1 MPKVTRSEIDLFRS
15 ELGLNPIHES
25 QELQELDNKVE
36 DLRLEGYK
44 VRDGD
49 LSILEGVETRPVS
62 RVQQILDETAEI
74 DKQSQEKQSRR
85 EQFILTHPD
94 KYKQLVSTEK
104 SVLEE
109 KPEIQEA
116 VIDSFMRES
125 EPEVAEKK
133 EEDSFTGSFSREFKK
148 FTKYDVPAVA
158 GSMMQ
163 WLGSTSPTE
172 DKRKFSQKAGGYI
185 TEPGISEEEALKKTL
200 DSSMFKRGAEIVA
213 NARAAM
219 EADESIALPE
229 DYEEI
234 GWSNF
239 YTPEKLGEI
248 LGGLVP
254 QMLATMGVSLGTAYA
269 TRNPHAAIAAGFSVS
284 AILEGGLAYE
294 EALKYTEDPIT
305 ASKVGSLVGSVNGVL
320 EMLPASKLMNKLGLG
335 DMVTREMT
343 RRVLERG
350 LYKNIGAG
358 AVSQG
363 LIESVTEMGQELN
376 SALAEIGYQ
385 EGDDIQAT
393 KDALGKRLLVSGW
406 AGLLGGTVI
415 GGPTGAVQHSQA
427 KETTDGIIKKIN
439 DDETI
444 PFNIEYDEESTGE
457 IVRPESW
464 YRAKHYNPEQFTEVK
479 EGEEGY
485 DSESN
490 ERQFRSHRTGFN
502 EKTETGEWRAVLNP
516 KAGRDTV
523 AEEVVEIFF
532 RKAETENPELAGQI
546 RAYVRDLRSSLEEA
560 GYEVGFDDIELWSSA
575 YTYNVLGYTHD
586 NLESAWMYSV
596 PQEMVNAFD
605 AFMGSAKDGT
615 AVADIIRGDAK
626 LVEQAFNEEESEA
639 IAGQAIDEGVSE
651 RGPPVEGKSTQL
663 LAAQFVSPN
672 TEDLTLNRAL
682 QEIHSGRQADFVR
695 FEDELDREFGRDG
708 SHLYSI
714 GEWATGAEN
723 STYRKFA
730 QPITNDELNYLAAI
744 KGLVGNQKTGLNFN
758 TSGEGDALYKIK
770 IPAAERIDDVIKSLD
785 SHGIEFKTIGLEK
798 DYGELLIYDE
808 SKSHRDNVERIGLY
822 YGKDVEEYN
831 GKGWFLGDWESRGR
845 ADTRYV
851 EEIKSYEESNP
862 HRKSQK
868 LREGIS
874 VFRPDLDEGRLNQL
888 KPTFFSAAGKA
899 AENFPSKMNA
909 LSVKNW
915 LRKQPNIKQEEI
927 EWLDIESFL
936 KGKKSVS
943 REELQDWINAHEIK
957 VEETQKF
964 DGDKGYMVVNRQ
976 TGEAYNNHANYSQAL
991 ESVEHL
997 KNEWNIDAEVQSTGG
1012 TTQYEEYVLPGG
1024 TKYSEL
1030 LLRMP
1035 NNIFNWAL
1043 DYGDGQYDVL
1053 DWEGKV
1059 RGTFATKEEAKS
1071 FIEELGATDEKTY
1084 SSPHFTEPNILAH
1097 IRFNK
1102 RVDPEGNNVLFI
1114 EEIQSDWHQAGA
1126 QEGYAKEPYK
1136 RKYSQ
1141 QEIQEIHKDI
1151 VKNIKKIGKEL
1162 GVDDFAPFLGMYEL
1176 SSQYKETG
1184 EYPPD
1189 VVRRAVNEAYTD
1201 ERISEIDRVLLY
1213 AQSNKLHDVEHDR
1226 LDAVQ
1231 DRLEM
1236 NMQVPNAPFKGD
1248 GWLHLSLKR
1257 MLRYAAEN
1265 GYDKIAWTTG
1275 AQQVERYENATRAR
1289 VDQIHWQRG
1298 KAFSADMS
1306 RYLDEE
1312 AIAKAEE
1319 THIIVNGIK
1328 DDRSVGTF
1336 TIPVNGSTWL
1346 NGKDVTLEG
1355 LLGKNIASQIRESD
1369 KRSGTIEGGDLTIG
1383 GEGMKLWYDRKIP
1396 SFLKKYGK
1404 KWGIEVRNIAI
1415 PNEAEF
1421 KVRPEIIDKW
1431 FDKRFPSGRASYR
1444 KEWHNRFED
1453 GAEEAY
1459 KQMDGDSRAIWEKIV
1474 DPEILKS
1481 NPTSTQQS
1489 IEITPQM
1496 EASVMEGQP
1505 LFQLKNIELTEEDAK
1520 NLLIRKIV
1528 DKMRPLQMLQEDIEE
1543 KHGKLSDAEDAYMH
1557 SELFI
1562 GKADEQIKGFLKR
1575 TIDVDN
1581 KDSFLSRLNAA
1592 EIKLDDLGDYLH
1604 AMHAA
1609 ERNAQTGKKKG
1620 SGMSDSEAD
1629 AIIKELGKIKG
1640 IKQFAREARKIA
1652 DEALKVRLKAGLIDK
1667 DTYKRLKATY
1677 KHYVPL
1683 FRVMDTD
1690 EAMFSTGKGFS
1701 VTGADIKKA
1710 VGSEREVINPFVN
1723 LIAQYE
1729 EAVIRAEKNRV
1740 GQALLKLL
1748 EKHKSDAWEV
1758 KSRSFVPQYNKEG
1771 ELQFMSPKINEEVK
1785 ADAVVVKVK
1794 GKVKVIKF
1802 KGEQGARVA
1811 NAMKGVGVMRAVP
1824 IINNFN
1830 NYLRLVSTTVNPE
1843 FLVTNL
1849 FRDVQTAG
1857 IHVGGEFGK
1866 KELKAAM
1873 NLKNITS
1880 AIRGI
1885 YRNTTD
1891 KMDSEWAEWYEDM
1904 KKHGGRMGWFEQ
1916 DSLQDKLKKME
1927 KNLARVDKSG
1937 KGVKLAGHALA
1948 KFVNNANE
1956 SVESAVRLTLY
1967 RGLVENGTSRK
1978 RAAQAAKNI
1987 TVNFNRKG
1995 EIGSFINSI
2004 YLFSNATIQGGYRIA
2019 WSLAKSKRTQ
2029 KIAAGIVALGFLES
2043 FFNAMVGDDEYEKLN
2058 DWTKDNNWVFMLP
2071 SGNHIK
2077 IRVPY
2082 GYNIFKTMGN
2092 LAAESIRE
2100 QDELGRINYG
2110 DKFARILGAFDS
2122 AFNPFSGA
2130 TFGQALSPTA
2140 LDWAVQIGENK
2151 NFMGAPIMPD
2161 NFFPPY
2167 KADVERKFS
2176 TARTRS
2182 VEFAEGLFELGG
2194 GEIFRDDE
2202 GNITQAI
2209 RGPLSWLTDVSPE
2222 TVDHMIDF
2230 LGSGAGKFVSNSINT
2245 GVNIAE
2251 GKDFQVENAPY
2262 LRLFYGKPSE
2272 YSELGLINKYRK
2284 EMSRYRFNDIESE
2297 KFKRYLK
2304 DALDKE
2310 VIDGKRFNKYWT
2322 DFDKAQAKLR
2332 ANPSSAKR
2340 YTVTIDGVEY

>member
-502 EKTETGEWRAVLNP
+502 EKTETGEWRAVLDP

-626 LVEQAFNEEESEA
+626 LGAQAFSEEESEA

-651 RGPPVEGKSTQL
+651 RGPPVEGKSARLEPVNIPVEYTRNAISDNEL
-663 LAAQFVSPN
+663 RAEIENEVSNIVSPKGSVELFNKAGLEHSVESSIGSWGDLNTNRIFTFPNTDLNTAFNITTILSDALEQEGQFGLQPNKTTGKSKGFMLEKTDN
-672 TEDLTLNRAL
+672 TELTEDEIVAIHNILQPQPTPSEPNFMQVLDGRAL
-682 QEIHSGRQADFVR
+682 LFSAENEAVAENISKRLDGVVNIMPNIRKLGAPHDRRYKDETEYQEI
-695 FEDELDREFGRDG
+695 
-708 SHLYSI
+708 
-714 GEWATGAEN
+714 
-723 STYRKFA
+723 
-730 QPITNDELNYLAAI
+730 
-744 KGLVGNQKTGLNFN
+744 
-758 TSGEGDALYKIK
+758 
-770 IPAAERIDDVIKSLD
+770 
-785 SHGIEFKTIGLEK
+785 
-798 DYGELLIYDE
+798 
-808 SKSHRDNVERIGLY
+808 
-822 YGKDVEEYN
+822 
-831 GKGWFLGDWESRGR
+831 
-845 ADTRYV
+845 
-851 EEIKSYEESNP
+851 
-862 HRKSQK
+862 
-868 LREGIS
+868 LREIGRGSGPGRPSDLVNWADNNIYAPLYESVIS
-874 VFRPDLDEGRLNQL
+874 KYPEAYSREDGTLPEQKSSKNYQL

-964 DGDKGYMVVNRQ
+964 DGDKGYDIVYVEG
-976 TGEAYNNHANYSQAL
+976 GELYDTTPTRDLA
-991 ESVEHL
+991 E
-997 KNEWNIDAEVQSTGG
+997 AEVSRLKEEGIEAQIQPREG
-1012 TTQYEEYVLPGG
+1012 TTQYGEYVLPGG

-1035 NNIFNWAL
+1035 N
-1043 DYGDGQYDVL
+1043 
-1053 DWEGKV
+1053 E
-1059 RGTFATKEEAKS
+1059 S
-1071 FIEELGATDEKTY
+1071 TY
-1084 SSPHFTEPNILAH
+1084 ISPHFIELNILAH

-1114 EEIQSDWHQAGA
+1114 EEIQSDWHQAASDLRRDMIATEIKSGTSMA
-1126 QEGYAKEPYK
+1126 DANKKYGEDSGYKGQFKDFTVDMATDKRYVTIDGKKTEVTEAEYDKALKEES
-1136 RKYSQ
+1136 RR
-1141 QEIQEIHKDI
+1141 
-1151 VKNIKKIGKEL
+1151 V
-1162 GVDDFAPFLGMYEL
+1162 
-1176 SSQYKETG
+1176 
-1184 EYPPD
+1184 PD
-1189 VVRRAVNEAYTD
+1189 
-1201 ERISEIDRVLLY
+1201 
-1213 AQSNKLHDVEHDR
+1213 
-1226 LDAVQ
+1226 
-1231 DRLEM
+1231 
-1236 NMQVPNAPFKGD
+1236 APFKGD

-1328 DDRSVGTF
+1328 DDSSVGTF
-1336 TIPVNGSTWL
+1336 TVPLNGSTRL

-1369 KRSGTIEGGDLTIG
+1369 KRSGTIEGGNLTIG

-1415 PNEAEF
+1415 PNPAEF

-1444 KEWHNRFED
+1444 KAWHNRFED

-1481 NPTSTQQS
+1481 NPASTQQS

-1667 DTYKRLKATY
+1667 DTYKRLKAAY

-1771 ELQFMSPKINEEVK
+1771 ELQFMSPKINEELK
-1785 ADAVVVKVK
+1785 SDAVVVKVK

-2284 EMSRYRFNDIESE
+2284 EMSRYRFNDIESA

>member
-1 MPKVTRSEIDLFRS
+1 MPKVTRSEIDSFRS

-36 DLRLEGYK
+36 DFRLEGYK

-172 DKRKFSQKAGGYI
+172 DKRRFSQKAGGYI
-185 TEPGISEEEALKKTL
+185 TEPGISEEEALKRTL

-219 EADESIALPE
+219 EADESIAIPE

-502 EKTETGEWRAVLNP
+502 EKAETGEWRAVLNP

-532 RKAETENPELAGQI
+532 RKAETENPELTGQI

-626 LVEQAFNEEESEA
+626 LGAQAFSEEESEA

-651 RGPPVEGKSTQL
+651 RGPPIEGKSTQL

-695 FEDELDREFGRDG
+695 FEDELDREFDRDG

-714 GEWATGAEN
+714 GEWVTGAEN

-730 QPITNDELNYLAAI
+730 QPITNDELNYLGAA
-744 KGLVGNQKTGLNFN
+744 KGLVGGQLTVLNYN
-758 TSGEGDALYKIK
+758 TDGSGDALFRIK
-770 IPAAERIDDVIKSLD
+770 ISPSERIDDIIKTLD
-785 SHGIEFKTIGLEK
+785 LNKIENKTIGLESN
-798 DYGELLIYDE
+798 YGELLIYDE
-808 SKSHRDNVERIGLY
+808 AAVNEEIVNKIGDYYETEVEKI
-822 YGKDVEEYN
+822 K
-831 GKGWFLGDWESRGR
+831 GKGWFIGDWESRES

-851 EEIKSYEESNP
+851 EIIQAYEKSHSGS
-862 HRKSQK
+862 KSQR

-888 KPTFFSAAGKA
+888 KPTFFSAVGKA

-957 VEETQKF
+957 VEETRKF
-964 DGDKGYMVVNRQ
+964 DKGSGYSVTSAM
-976 TGEAYNNHANYSQAL
+976 TGEVL
-991 ESVEHL
+991 GTESTRESA
-997 KNEWNIDAEVQSTGG
+997 EQFAEVIKEDEFGATLGELVIEKQDG
-1012 TTQYEEYVLPGG
+1012 TTKYEEYVLPGG
-1024 TKYSEL
+1024 TKYGEL

-1059 RGTFATKEEAKS
+1059 RSTFATKEEAKS
-1071 FIEELGATDEKTY
+1071 FIEEFGSTNESTY

-1114 EEIQSDWHQAGA
+1114 EEIQSDWHQ
-1126 QEGYAKEPYK
+1126 EGSKWGYVPT
-1136 RKYSQ
+1136 
-1141 QEIQEIHKDI
+1141 
-1151 VKNIKKIGKEL
+1151 VKNLPDGLVIKQYSTEHQRRGRRLSEINRKLAEEQLDWYLYDTATDLQIGIGISPQDAINDAMTTGHGREAL
-1162 GVDDFAPFLGMYEL
+1162 GVKSKAAP
-1176 SSQYKETG
+1176 
-1184 EYPPD
+1184 
-1189 VVRRAVNEAYTD
+1189 
-1201 ERISEIDRVLLY
+1201 
-1213 AQSNKLHDVEHDR
+1213 
-1226 LDAVQ
+1226 
-1231 DRLEM
+1231 
-1236 NMQVPNAPFKGD
+1236 PNTPFKGD

-1275 AQQVERYENATRAR
+1275 AHQVERYENATRAR
-1289 VDQIHWQRG
+1289 VDQIHWQSQTQ
-1298 KAFSADMS
+1298 AFVHEQDGEHFAVMNGRVFPVEDRKSAED
-1306 RYLDEE
+1306 
-1312 AIAKAEE
+1312 
-1319 THIIVNGIK
+1319 IVNKKRNIVINGIK

-1336 TIPVNGSTWL
+1336 TIPVNGYTVL
-1346 NGKDVTLEG
+1346 NGKNVTLEG

-1404 KWGIEVRNIAI
+1404 KWDA
-1415 PNEAEF
+1415 
-1421 KVRPEIIDKW
+1421 KVGRTDIQVY
-1431 FDKRFPSGRASYR
+1431 SGRQIQDLSLSDRWALETGR
-1444 KEWHNRFED
+1444 IPPIPIET
-1453 GAEEAY
+1453 
-1459 KQMDGDSRAIWEKIV
+1459 V
-1474 DPEILKS
+1474 
-1481 NPTSTQQS
+1481 QS

-1496 EASVMEGQP
+1496 EASVIEGQP

-1729 EAVIRAEKNRV
+1729 ESVIRAEKNRV

-1771 ELQFMSPKINEEVK
+1771 ELQFMSPKINEELK
-1785 ADAVVVKVK
+1785 SDAVVVKVK
-1794 GKVKVIKF
+1794 GKVKVIRF
-1802 KGEQGARVA
+1802 KGEQGAKVA

-2029 KIAAGIVALGFLES
+2029 KIASGIVALGFLES

-2182 VEFAEGLFELGG
+2182 VEFAEGLFKLGG

-2222 TVDHMIDF
+2222 SVDHMIDF

-2284 EMSRYRFNDIESE
+2284 EMSRYRFNDIESA

-2322 DFDKAQAKLR
+2322 EFDRAQSKLR